1 MQMYLYLRMVNWVQ
15 QMLLHIPLVQVIY
28 SPPIK
33 QHARRIPFALRKKVE
48 ELVDDMLEKKV
59 IHASKSTW
67 ASPVVLVTK
76 KNGDIR
82 CCVDYRR
89 LNSVTKMDVY
99 PLPRIDDMLD
109 SLSEAR
115 KFSMLDLAS
124 GFWQVE
130 ADKASQEKTAFIT
143 HHGLFEFDK
152 MPFGLTNVPATFQR
166 LMETV
171 LAGLIRK
178 ICFVYLDDILIIGK
192 TFEDHLEN
200 VARVLDRLQEAGLKL
215 KPSKCNFY

>member
-1 MQMYLYLRMVNWVQ
+1 MYLYLRMVNWVQ
-15 QMLLHIPLVQVIY
+15 QMLLHIPLIQVIY

-59 IHASKSTW
+59 IHASKSPW

-89 LNSVTKMDVY
+89 INSVTKMDAY

-115 KFSMLDLAS
+115 KFSTLDLAS

-152 MPFGLTNVPATFQR
+152 MLFGLTNVTATFQR

-171 LAGLIRK
+171 LAGLVRK

-200 VARVLDRLQEAGLKL
+200 VARVLDQLQEAGLKL